1 MRKTK
6 QILATLSLV
15 VMLSLVFGGA
25 TAEDGLLFR
34 RNVSMTPD
42 LETESAG
49 LFMMDFY
56 VPAQKST
63 GELYAGSAEGGI
75 KYLMADGVTEVFE
88 ERYYAKP
95 LFSVYIDG
103 PADISLGYDED
114 SAPFTVQGGVS
125 LGAMDA
131 FAAVSL
137 DDGTTWKRTNISMS
151 AHLSSFILANGTI
164 APGHVHS
171 VVHQLF
177 GDSVLVAWVSK
188 YCEGGMPLFS
198 YIPESETNP
207 FLLTHLADLEA
218 NYDKD
223 AVYLY
228 DLFGVGGPQESV
240 NYTELGFPEVG
251 EIPYSCVWTARG
263 KLLPGDDLATPTVV
277 ETTHVL
283 WTRPERLTSGTR
295 DANLPVVDC
304 AAGAGCVLTWQED
317 PEGLRPGSA
326 EGPGEGWSGAIAN
339 SQTDIWYSHISQADF
354 DQVFQPTLDDVP
366 VLGAISMDAYDALQV
381 LDMPKPYVPMAI
393 PVRLTDN
400 NKCRPVST
408 ETAPTPPYCFVDFD
422 TIADINV
429 TNVGTLL
436 ALEGPEAGSD
446 YCASLVWWE
455 TPGGIQQ
462 EICVAADGRVMVGR
476 VAATRVRMNL
486 KPYTR
491 GDGTKSAWLVMAAEE
506 TKALGDVLIDP
517 YGNPA
522 DSPIDIGKEM
532 WYHAFDPFKTG
543 EDEYMVAQGGLLN
556 QPSSCSPWTVYPED
570 AAATCTPYEF
580 FPLQQDPMNGAPY
593 YLTEISR
600 RFSLTTNSIS
610 AAMSSDSGLSAILIY
625 KQSIINSGGPAD
637 IVIRRVLLP
646 DDFDPAVDN
655 PYAYQ
660 NMECLD
666 DPLDA
671 DDGWADM
678 GWYEDINN
686 TPDYPADDVYHA
698 TNPNYLQGVCLSPAT
713 NISGTTIVSCEGIS
727 SGNIIYGND
736 ACADTFP
743 VADDGSIPE
752 DPTVFP
758 RVLEWRSC
766 SDGAETFSGCETDG
780 DLDDQVWEN
789 PYDISKGHRGFID
802 GDFVMMMY
810 AWSPNWKANSVGNDH
825 YNFYVRRSFD
835 GGLTWTTTPA
845 ELGGVGTSYTENY
858 CVLDPTECVGTVFT
872 YAPGVFEQARNT
884 SQLIGN
890 KTTILDPRYGPT
902 GTLKELPTIRTDWLI
917 DNFGLPTQTLPYVD
931 DVARDRSKFFLIYET
946 GDNTTVTVG
955 EAVPLDLFYSRATV
969 WGDIYELMEYTNGE
983 IIINAWPWVEM
994 DRGALSGEASM
1005 LVNPGGTFMY
1015 TVWNQWEEE
1024 TYVDEY
1030 GYEQTIVFNSDMP
1043 FRRFMYLPDD
1053 SPISSVPVAVIL
1065 SAPSTAFLG
1074 DLLTF
1079 IGSGYDIDD
1088 PDGSNNITTYQWYS
1102 SMDGFLS
1109 NQQSFSTNTLRSG
1122 MHTISLVVTDDEGMS
1137 SAAARAMLYV
1147 ADEAFYTNMP
1157 MMRK

>member
-1 MRKTK
+1 MGSKKR
-6 QILATLSLV
+6 LFFFVSLLVVLSL
-15 VMLSLVFGGA
+15 LFGSGL
-25 TAEDGLLFR
+25 AEDGLLFR

-63 GELYAGSAEGGI
+63 GEAYAGSLEGGI
-75 KYLMADGVTEVFE
+75 KYLLADGVTEVYE

-95 LFSVYIDG
+95 LISVYIDG
-103 PADISLGYDED
+103 PADITLGWDED
-114 SAPFTVQGGVS
+114 SALYTVNGGVS

-137 DDGTTWKRTNISMS
+137 DDGTTWKRTNLSMS
-151 AHLSSFILANGTI
+151 ADLSSFILANGLN

-171 VVHQLF
+171 VVHQVF
-177 GDSVLVAWVSK
+177 GDNILVAWVSK
-188 YCEGGMPLFS
+188 YCAGGVPLFS
-198 YIPESETNP
+198 YIPESTNNP
-207 FLLTHLADLEA
+207 FLLSHLADLEA

-263 KLLPGDDLATPTVV
+263 KLLPGDDLATPTVSEV
-277 ETTHVL
+277 VHVR
-283 WTRPERLTSGTR
+283 WARPERLTAGTR
-295 DANLPVVDC
+295 DANLPVIDC

-317 PEGLRPGSA
+317 PEGLRPGTA
-326 EGPGEGWSGAIAN
+326 QGPGEGWSGAIAN
-339 SQTDIWYSHISQADF
+339 SQTDIWYSHISAGDF
-354 DQVFQPTLDDVP
+354 EAVFQPGEP
-366 VLGAISMDAYDALQV
+366 VLGAISMAAYDTLGI
-381 LDMPKPYVPMAI
+381 LDMPRPYVPMAM

-400 NKCRPVST
+400 SKCRPVSS
-408 ETAPTPPYCFVDFD
+408 ETAPTPPYCFIDFD
-422 TIADINV
+422 SISDINV
-429 TNVGTLL
+429 TNIGTLL

-455 TPGGIQQ
+455 TPGGILQ
-462 EICVAADGRVMVGR
+462 EVCVANDGRVMVGR

-486 KPYTR
+486 KPYTQT
-491 GDGTKSAWLVMAAEE
+491 DGSKSAWLVMAAEE

-532 WYHAFDPFKTG
+532 WYHAFDPFKSG
-543 EDEYMVAQGGLLN
+543 AGEYMVAQGGLLN
-556 QPSSCSPWTVYPED
+556 QPSKCSPWTVYPDD
-570 AAATCTPYEF
+570 AVATCTPYEF
-580 FPLQQDPMNGAPY
+580 FPLQQDPLNGAPY

-600 RFSLTTNSIS
+600 RFSLATNSVS
-610 AAMSSDSGLSAILIY
+610 QAVSSSSGLSAVLIY

-637 IVIRRVLLP
+637 IVIRRLLLP
-646 DDFDPAVDN
+646 EGFDPAVDN

-660 NMECLD
+660 NMECKD
-666 DPLDA
+666 DPLDP
-671 DDGWADM
+671 DDGWADL
-678 GWYEDINN
+678 GWYEDVNN
-686 TPDYPADDVYHA
+686 TPEIPADDIYHA
-698 TNPNYLQGVCLSPAT
+698 TNPNYLQGVCLSQAT
-713 NISGTTIVSCEGIS
+713 NISGSTIVACQGV
-727 SGNIIYGND
+727 SGDMVYGND
-736 ACADTFP
+736 ACADNFP
-743 VADDGSIPE
+743 VADDGSIPD
-752 DPTVFP
+752 DPAVFP
-758 RVLEWRSC
+758 RVAEWRSC
-766 SDGAETFSGCETDG
+766 SDGVESFSGCEADG

-835 GGLTWTTTPA
+835 GGATWTTTPA
-845 ELGGVGTSYTENY
+845 ALGGVGTAYTENF
-858 CVLDPTECVGTVFT
+858 CVLDPTEFTGTVFT
-872 YAPGVFEQARNT
+872 YGPGEFEQARNT
-884 SQLIGN
+884 SQLVGN

-917 DNFGLPTQTLPYVD
+917 DHFGAPTQALPYTD
-931 DVARDRSKFFLIYET
+931 DVERDRSKYFLIYET

-969 WGDIYELMEYTNGE
+969 WGDIYELMEYANGE
-983 IIINAWPWVEM
+983 IVVVGWPWVEM

-1015 TVWNQWEEE
+1015 VVWNQWEEDII
-1024 TYVDEY
+1024 VDEF
-1030 GYEQTIVFNSDMP
+1030 GYEHEVINNSDMP
-1043 FRRFMYLPDD
+1043 FRRFLYLPDD
-1053 SPISSVPVAVIL
+1053 SPIQSQPVATIL
-1065 SAPSTAFLG
+1065 SAPSFALLG
-1074 DLLTF
+1074 EMVTL
-1079 IGSGYDIDD
+1079 IGSGYDADD
-1088 PDGSNNITTYQWYS
+1088 LDGENNIASYQWS
-1102 SMDGFLS
+1102 SSLDGVLS
-1109 NQQSFSTNTLRSG
+1109 VGAVQIYSTNTLSAG
-1122 MHTISLVVTDDEGMS
+1122 MHVITLVVVDDEGIS
-1137 SAAARAMLYV
+1137 SDPAHALLYV
-1147 ADEAFYTNMP
+1147 SNGLARVQIP
-1157 MMRK
+1157 LVRK